1 MPLAVGHGMIV
12 YSDGTTKDASPEIVR
27 EAQSHLVRTLAS
39 QATPEERARLERE
52 VPEAAASERSRVLSR
67 KVR

>member
-1 MPLAVGHGMIV
+1 MIV
-12 YSDGTTKDASPEIVR
+12 YSDGTTKDPSPEIVR